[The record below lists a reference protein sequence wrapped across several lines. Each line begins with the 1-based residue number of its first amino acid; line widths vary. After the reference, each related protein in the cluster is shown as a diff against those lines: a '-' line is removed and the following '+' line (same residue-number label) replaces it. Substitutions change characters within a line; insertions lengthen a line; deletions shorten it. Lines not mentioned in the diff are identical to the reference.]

1 MEILDEKLKISEIN
15 RESSSQKLLE
25 SEELLALKAKELLST
40 TSELKLT
47 LEEVETLKKQVD
59 IEELSA
65 QKSSA

>member
-15 RESSSQKLLE
+15 RESTSQKLLE

-65 QKSSA
+65 